1 MSDLHDFLSK
11 CSGFEWDKGNS
22 GKNWLKHRVTPY
34 ECEQAFFNQPLIVAD
49 DEKHS
54 QNEARYF
61 ALGQT
66 DAKRPLFV
74 VFTVRRHSIRVISA
88 RDMNAKEREAYK
100 THEK

>member
-1 MSDLHDFLSK
+1 MVDLHDLLSK

-22 GKNWLKHRVTPY
+22 GKNWLKHRVTPF
-34 ECEQAFFNQPLIVAD
+34 ECEQIFFNQPLIVAED
-49 DEKHS
+49 GKHS
-54 QNEARYF
+54 QHEARFF

-66 DAKRPLFV
+66 DAVRPLFIA
-74 VFTVRRHSIRVISA
+74 FTVRRHLIRVISA